1 MNKKLLSFLG
11 LAKRAGQLAVGFDS
25 VADTIKSGNAVLI
38 VFSSD
43 ISNNSEEKIRRL
55 AGSNNVNAIKI
66 DALMSEIGNYIGKVS
81 GIIAVKDKNF
91 AKNIVVLS
99 NKANEGD
106 LNL

>member
-11 LAKRAGQLAVGFDS
+11 LAKKAGQLSIGFDS
-25 VADTIKSGNAVLI
+25 VTDTIKSKNAVLI
-38 VFSSD
+38 LFSSD
-43 ISNNSEEKIRRL
+43 ISNNSEEKIKRL
-55 AGSNNVNAIKI
+55 ASNNNVDTIKI
-66 DALMSEIGNYIGKVS
+66 KATMAEIGTAINKVS

-99 NKANEGD
+99 DNANEGD